1 MAALKA
7 LLEHGLSGAMIFDV
21 NLTQAQPKIDKL
33 QKGMFC
39 ESSSCFHLS
48 FGFLLRQ
55 TSSRSRNDLHMITD
69 DGTQNFQRAK
79 SSRNESTSPMI
90 WQLLKQLKKQQISWV
105 GLIFEATLPASNV
118 VGFFGIIRHVEGR
131 NRLTKQGFPVG
142 IRPLRHT
149 DSD

>member
-1 MAALKA
+1 MRV
-7 LLEHGLSGAMIFDV
+7 LLVSTCL
-21 NLTQAQPKIDKL
+21 
-33 QKGMFC
+33 
-39 ESSSCFHLS
+39 

-105 GLIFEATLPASNV
+105 GLIFEATLPTSNV
-118 VGFFGIIRHVEGR
+118 VGFFGIIRHV
-131 NRLTKQGFPVG
+131 
-142 IRPLRHT
+142 
-149 DSD
+149 